1 MTQVGPHR
9 HTRQVRLPEVGTEGQ
24 ERLGQAAVSLA
35 SRGLA
40 GEVAVRYVVGAGV
53 GRVSVVQE
61 DLVAVAKRVDGR
73 VQVHRVQGPR
83 IQGPRIQGQA
93 GQGHG
98 IERAA
103 EDDDGGHSSTGLP
116 LPMGFEDE
124 APRAVAEGAYEAL
137 VCLRNILLPG
147 EKAP

>member
-1 MTQVGPHR
+1 VTLVGPHR

-53 GRVSVVQE
+53 GRVTVVQE

-73 VQVHRVQGPR
+73 VQVQPVQGPR
-83 IQGPRIQGQA
+83 IQGKA
-93 GQGHG
+93 GQSHG
-98 IERAA
+98 IEPAA
-103 EDDDGGHSSTGLP
+103 EHDDGGHSSTGLP

>member
-1 MTQVGPHR
+1 MTVVGPHR
-9 HTRQVRLPEVGTEGQ
+9 YTRQVRLPEVGTEGQ

-53 GRVSVVQE
+53 GRVAVVQE
-61 DLVAVAKRVDGR
+61 NLVAVAKRVDGR
-73 VQVHRVQGPR
+73 VHVHRVQGPR
-83 IQGPRIQGQA
+83 IQGPA

-98 IERAA
+98 IEPAA
-103 EDDDGGHSSTGLP
+103 DHDAGGKHSPGLP

-147 EKAP
+147 EEAP